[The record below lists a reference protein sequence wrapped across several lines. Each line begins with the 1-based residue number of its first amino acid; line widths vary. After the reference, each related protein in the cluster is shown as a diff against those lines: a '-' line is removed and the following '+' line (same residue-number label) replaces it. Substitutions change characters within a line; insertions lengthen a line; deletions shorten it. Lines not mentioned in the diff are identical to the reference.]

1 MNDTVFIFLLGA
13 IFCIV
18 AVCPYLAWKIS
29 EYDEN
34 EDYYKRR
41 KYVRIYI
48 LFICLF
54 FLLWAVLMNNI

>member
-1 MNDTVFIFLLGA
+1 MREFYVNTMLAGI
-13 IFCIV
+13 IMIV
-18 AVCPYLAWKIS
+18 AVCPFLAWRIS
-29 EYDEN
+29 EFDEN